1 MVRRLLIA
9 GVLLACALPALAQA
23 TTKPAP
29 PMTPDEYANVPLP
42 PRRGMAATTQS
53 ATGVGLAQRG
63 TPDIVDIR
71 RLAIA
76 MAVVLGAIFIS
87 QKVWRR
93 MGMPGVAGR
102 AAGAMQVVSRLSI
115 SPKQQLL
122 LVRVGKRVVL
132 VGNSGTQMNTLCEIA
147 DPEEAAGLL
156 GQHAVAAATERD
168 ELAAATSASS
178 FNAVLG
184 GEERRFEEDSKP
196 RAQSEEAAIDEESAA
211 LASTREELNGLMEKV
226 RGMSKQFGRV

>member
-1 MVRRLLIA
+1 MVRRILIA
-9 GVLLACALPALAQA
+9 GVLLACAVPALGQA
-23 TTKPAP
+23 TKPVAL
-29 PMTPDEYANVPLP
+29 TADEYADVPLP
-42 PRRGMAATTQS
+42 PRRGMPATTQA
-53 ATGVGLAQRG
+53 ATGAGLVRG
-63 TPDIVDIR
+63 TSDIVDTR

-87 QKVWRR
+87 QKVWKR
-93 MGMPGVAGR
+93 MGMPGVGGR
-102 AAGAMQVVSRLSI
+102 TAGAMQVVSRLSI

-122 LVRVGKRVVL
+122 LVRVGQRVVL

-156 GQHAVAAATERD
+156 GQHAAATVAERE
-168 ELAAATSASS
+168 ELATPASS

-184 GEERRFEEDSKP
+184 GEERRFEEASRPQAHADD
-196 RAQSEEAAIDEESAA
+196 AAAADQESAA
-211 LASTREELNGLMEKV
+211 LATTREELNGLMEKV

>member
-1 MVRRLLIA
+1 MVSRILIA

-23 TTKPAP
+23 TTRPAP

-42 PRRGMAATTQS
+42 PRRGMAAATTQS

-63 TPDIVDIR
+63 SPDIVDTR

-102 AAGAMQVVSRLSI
+102 GAGAMQ
-115 SPKQQLL
+115 
-122 LVRVGKRVVL
+122 
-132 VGNSGTQMNTLCEIA
+132 
-147 DPEEAAGLL
+147 
-156 GQHAVAAATERD
+156 
-168 ELAAATSASS
+168 
-178 FNAVLG
+178 
-184 GEERRFEEDSKP
+184 
-196 RAQSEEAAIDEESAA
+196 
-211 LASTREELNGLMEKV
+211 
-226 RGMSKQFGRV
+226 